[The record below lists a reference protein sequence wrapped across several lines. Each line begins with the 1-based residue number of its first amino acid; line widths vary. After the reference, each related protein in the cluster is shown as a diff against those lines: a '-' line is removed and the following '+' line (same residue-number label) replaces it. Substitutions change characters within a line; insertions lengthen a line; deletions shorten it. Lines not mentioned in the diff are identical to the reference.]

1 MSEPIRIRYRWDREN
16 VEKLFE
22 TSYRYLFEHS
32 ARRYI
37 GWFFIALLQF
47 GIVALYKKGA
57 PGLMLFASLALLYWY
72 IGRKELARRR
82 ALRSWEHSPFRD
94 QEIVITADTDGLEID
109 SDVGH
114 QTWRWD
120 EVDGVLS
127 LGDDVLLQR
136 GEHLH
141 YLPAAGFGSVEARS
155 AFKSLAKQHGR
166 LRET

>member
-47 GIVALYKKGA
+47 GIVAMYKKGA

-72 IGRKELARRR
+72 IGRKGLARRR
-82 ALRSWEHSPFRD
+82 ALRSWEDSPFRD
-94 QEIVITADTDGLEID
+94 REITILADEEGLEID
-109 SDVGH
+109 SQSGGAR
-114 QTWRWD
+114 WSWD
-120 EVDGVLS
+120 EIDGVVP
-127 LGDDVLLQR
+127 LGEDLLLLHHP
-136 GEHLH
+136 HLH
-141 YLPAAGFGSVEARS
+141 YIPASGFESVEARS
-155 AFKSLAKQHGR
+155 AFKSLAREHGR
-166 LRET
+166 LRG